1 MAKKIDKSTTEA
13 IKKLLQQYGVKE
25 EERIVIDLKNSM
37 ITDYNDTSIS
47 DLMGIRGTISHER
60 AQEWLKDNE
69 EMRQEW

>member
-25 EERIVIDLKNSM
+25 EE
-37 ITDYNDTSIS
+37 
-47 DLMGIRGTISHER
+47 
-60 AQEWLKDNE
+60 WLKDNE

>member
-25 EERIVIDLKNSM
+25 EDSIVIDLKNSM
-37 ITDYNDTSIS
+37 IADYKDTSIS
-47 DLMGIRGTISHER
+47 DLMGIRGTISDER